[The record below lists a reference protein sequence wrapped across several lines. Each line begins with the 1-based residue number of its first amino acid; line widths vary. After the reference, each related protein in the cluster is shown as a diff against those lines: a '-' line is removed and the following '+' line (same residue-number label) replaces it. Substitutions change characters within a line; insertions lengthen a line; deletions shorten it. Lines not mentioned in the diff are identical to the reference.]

1 MDFNLRLN
9 KIVSKDKQTNP
20 KYLAEVIKSDFF
32 YMINNYFEVPFEDVC
47 VEITLQ
53 GNNYKISINCVG
65 DRLKT
70 MHALP

>member
-9 KIVSKDKQTNP
+9 KIVSKDKETNP

-32 YMINNYFEVPFEDVC
+32 YMINNYFEVAFEDISVD
-47 VEITLQ
+47 INLQ
-53 GNNYKISINCVG
+53 AGKYSICISCAG
-65 DRLKT
+65 DRLKN